1 VLVVDSNAE
10 LAFAVPAQRFQPVAP
25 MYAKIFEGSGG
36 VQPNQAGSGL
46 IFDIHKFNDARS
58 A

>member
-1 VLVVDSNAE
+1 MLNWPLRSPLNASSR
-10 LAFAVPAQRFQPVAP
+10 LPYP
-25 MYAKIFEGSGG
+25 KIFEGCGG

-46 IFDIHKFNDARS
+46 IFDIHKFSDARS